1 MKRPTYTSA
10 SFIKKVFRPGERS
23 LPRNEFLERLD
34 QTLRENEIVT
44 PAESMLQE
52 VLAHPATPVRIGR
65 SEAILELTYV
75 PHQVFDLAYRFMR
88 ETHVPRSLD
97 QIIPELRKRTSFSWN
112 QVSRM
117 LELERDPRFVQ
128 YEGDARWYLADWKL
142 ANDLLHAFAVERKF
156 QQLALR
162 SYGHVLE
169 MYLGLNAK
177 EYVFLPERDD
187 RFQVEGEVVYIRYQ
201 AEEPAGDEQP
211 EELLAHAEVAAT
223 LTAEAAA
230 EAGSGDAAVAVAVRQ
245 TEESAKEAADA
256 AEPQAAAEQVV
267 AASEDASAPL
277 VAEMPE
283 ASEKAG
289 EPLAAETTEASE
301 ETAEDGNDAS
311 TITIETKEEYGMN
324 TTLTKPVLHEVDE
337 LLKQAVALL
346 ETRNHDMGQE
356 VVNNFQ
362 QSNMQA
368 IETLMQEKWKNE
380 QLVQGIQQVLA
391 AIGQ

>member
-34 QTLRENEIVT
+34 QTLKENDFVT
-44 PAESMLQE
+44 EAETMLQE
-52 VLAHPATPVRIGR
+52 VLSHPASPVRIGR
-65 SEAILELTYV
+65 SEAILELTYA

-88 ETHVPRSLD
+88 DTHSPRSLD
-97 QIIPELRKRTSFSWN
+97 QIIPELRKKTSFSWN
-112 QVSRM
+112 QISRM
-117 LELERDPRFVQ
+117 LEMERDPRFVQ
-128 YEGDARWYLADWKL
+128 YEGDTRWYLVEWKL
-142 ANDLLHAFAVERKF
+142 ANDLLFAFATERKF

-177 EYVFLPERDD
+177 EYVFLPEMDE
-187 RFQVEGEVVYIRYQ
+187 RFQVEGEVVYIRSQDAESPGDEQPADAALVHEQVGATIEEVGAEAPQNEAAGAIAVAEEEAAQ
-201 AEEPAGDEQP
+201 AEEPAVIA
-211 EELLAHAEVAAT
+211 EETEAEEFDVEAGESD
-223 LTAEAAA
+223 TAE
-230 EAGSGDAAVAVAVRQ
+230 GSVAV
-245 TEESAKEAADA
+245 TE
-256 AEPQAAAEQVV
+256 
-267 AASEDASAPL
+267 
-277 VAEMPE
+277 
-283 ASEKAG
+283 
-289 EPLAAETTEASE
+289 
-301 ETAEDGNDAS
+301 
-311 TITIETKEEYGMN
+311 TIEEVPSKTIQETKGEYVMN

-368 IETLMQEKWKNE
+368 IEVLMQEKWKNE
-380 QLVQGIQQVLA
+380 QLVQGIQQVLTS
-391 AIGQ
+391 IGQ

>member
-34 QTLRENEIVT
+34 QTLREADVVT

-52 VLAHPATPVRIGR
+52 VLAHPAGPVRIGR
-65 SEAILELTYV
+65 SEAILELTYA

-88 ETHVPRSLD
+88 ETHLPRSLD

-128 YEGDARWYLADWKL
+128 YEGDPRWYLVDWKL
-142 ANDLLHAFAVERKF
+142 ANDLLYTFAVERKF

-169 MYLGLNAK
+169 VYLGLNAK
-177 EYVFLPERDD
+177 EYVFLPEMDD
-187 RFQVEGEVVYIRYQ
+187 RFQVEGEVVYIRSQ
-201 AEEPAGDEQP
+201 AEETTGD
-211 EELLAHAEVAAT
+211 AHQ
-223 LTAEAAA
+223 AEAAA
-230 EAGSGDAAVAVAVRQ
+230 TLAAEAA
-245 TEESAKEAADA
+245 SADVPVEPVEAEAADA
-256 AEPQAAAEQVV
+256 PVAVEAAHAAEATETDAPQVE
-267 AASEDASAPL
+267 AADEQNEAQ
-277 VAEMPE
+277 VPE
-283 ASEKAG
+283 A
-289 EPLAAETTEASE
+289 TE
-301 ETAEDGNDAS
+301 ETDETESTEETDESTNEGNNAS
-311 TITIETKEEYGMN
+311 TITIEAKEELGMN

-337 LLKQAVALL
+337 LLKKAVALL

-368 IETLMQEKWKNE
+368 IEELMQEKWKNE